1 MVFTFDIFKCYF
13 HLWSRTSIVS
23 GRAPSKRWEAGV
35 WFPHSPHHLLY
46 GANGSLTLQV
56 SVCLSAK
63 TEVSEYVHT
72 YPSLAF
78 RKLWVQKESSTFKL
92 LQIALSLANEQAHRI
107 NIRSHAERKPS
118 VHVHARARECAWFQ
132 Y

>member
-1 MVFTFDIFKCYF
+1 MWCSHLIF
-13 HLWSRTSIVS
+13 SSAISICGAELVLLVV
-23 GRAPSKRWEAGV
+23 GHHRRDGAGV
-35 WFPHSPHHLLY
+35 WFPHSPRHLLY

-56 SVCLSAK
+56 SVCFSAK

-107 NIRSHAERKPS
+107 RARSHAERKPS
-118 VHVHARARECAWFQ
+118 VHVHACVRECAWFQ